1 VEILNG
7 LTNRIA
13 RFGIK
18 LKPKKQ
24 LRRET
29 KKKLYYCSREG
40 EGGGVVLRGNF
51 VLHVVGRLAER
62 FVLSFTRPMFR
73 VPVVVV
79 VVVVVSAPRVFCATA
94 SYCTG
99 QCTGFV
105 EKRFP
110 ALVEYG
116 GQKFPLL
123 RSAPG
128 IGVVAWRVQVSSS
141 SFTF

>member
-1 VEILNG
+1 VENLNG

-29 KKKLYYCSREG
+29 KKHFITVVEKG
-40 EGGGVVLRGNF
+40 GGGGGVVLRGNF
-51 VLHVVGRLAER
+51 VVHVLGRLAER
-62 FVLSFTRPMFR
+62 FVLSCTRPMFR
-73 VPVVVV
+73 VP
-79 VVVVVSAPRVFCATA
+79 VVVVSAPRVFCATA
-94 SYCTG
+94 SYRTG
-99 QCTGFV
+99 QCTGCV
-105 EKRFP
+105 EKKFP

-123 RSAPG
+123 RSAP
-128 IGVVAWRVQVSSS
+128 VVGLAAWRVQVSSS
-141 SFTF
+141 SFTFL

>member
-1 VEILNG
+1 MEILNF

-13 RFGIK
+13 RFGLK

-29 KKKLYYCSREG
+29 KKNFITVVG
-40 EGGGVVLRGNF
+40 GAGGGVVLRGNF

-62 FVLSFTRPMFR
+62 FVLSCTRPMFR
-73 VPVVVV
+73 VPG

-94 SYCTG
+94 SYRTG

-110 ALVEYG
+110 ALVENG

-123 RSAPG
+123 RSAS
-128 IGVVAWRVQVSSS
+128 GVGVAAWREQVSSS
-141 SFTF
+141 SFHFL